1 MGYVSELR
9 TNWRPLL
16 AAMIGLS
23 SGMSIIGTI
32 TNIMAPHFMQEFGW
46 TKEEFAYV
54 NSLSIFTFIML
65 PIAGRLADVI
75 GVRRTALIGVFTLP
89 VTFVLVSMMTGDIR
103 QYIALF
109 LVQAGICITTTITV
123 YSRLVVQYI
132 EKSRGLA
139 LGILGASPYLVSLL
153 ASLLLNRFVIDHGWR
168 AGYQALAAILFTSGL
183 LALLMAP
190 PERKEVAEVAIA
202 SLRSKRRGWHDY
214 PMIARQPA
222 FWVLLA
228 AMVLINLPQTIAIA
242 QLGLVALDNGI
253 KSAEVGFIISAFS
266 AGVLAGRLL
275 CGIALDHMRAHLV
288 ALFSMILPSI
298 GLFLLA
304 SSFDSFPAVLTAV
317 LLLGFAFGA
326 EGDIVAFLVVRIF
339 GVEIYSSVM
348 GLMTAAISMA
358 TSTGAWLSG
367 VTLRETGNYTLFLT
381 ITGTTVF
388 LGAMLFLLLP
398 AASRRT
404 PRLVMAGA
412 E

>member
-1 MGYVSELR
+1 MGYFSELR
-9 TNWRPLL
+9 TNWRPMF

-23 SGMSIIGTI
+23 SGMSVIGTI
-32 TNIMAPHFMQEFGW
+32 TNIMAPHFMREFGW

-75 GVRRTALIGVFTLP
+75 GVRRTALIGVVTLP
-89 VTFVLVSMMTGDIR
+89 ITFVLVSMMTGDIR

-109 LVQAGICITTTITV
+109 LLQAGICITTTITV

-132 EKSRGLA
+132 EKSRGIA
-139 LGILGASPYLVSLL
+139 LGILGASPYLISLL
-153 ASLLLNRFVIDHGWR
+153 ASPLLNAFVIDHGWR
-168 AGYQALAAILFTSGL
+168 AGYQALAAILFTTGII
-183 LALLMAP
+183 ALLMAP
-190 PERKEVAEVAIA
+190 PERKEVAAVAA
-202 SLRSKRRGWHDY
+202 STLRSRRSWSDY

-242 QLGLVALDNGI
+242 QLGLVSLDNGVRPQD
-253 KSAEVGFIISAFS
+253 VGFMVSAFS
-266 AGVLAGRLL
+266 AGVLGGRLL
-275 CGIALDHMRAHLV
+275 CGIALDHMRAHIV
-288 ALFSMILPSI
+288 ALGSMILPSI

-326 EGDIVAFLVVRIF
+326 EGDIIAFLVVRIF

-348 GLMTAAISMA
+348 GLMTAAISMT

-388 LGAMLFLLLP
+388 IGAMLFLLLP

-404 PRLVMAGA
+404 PRLAMAGA

>member
-1 MGYVSELR
+1 MGYFSELR
-9 TNWRPLL
+9 TNWRPVF

-23 SGMSIIGTI
+23 SGMSMIGTI
-32 TNIMAPHFMQEFGW
+32 TNIMAPHFMKEFGW

-65 PIAGRLADVI
+65 PVAGRLADVI
-75 GVRRTALIGVFTLP
+75 GVRRTALIGVITLP
-89 VTFVLVSMMTGDIR
+89 ITFVLVSMMTGDIR

-109 LVQAGICITTTITV
+109 LVQAAVCITTTITV

-139 LGILGASPYLVSLL
+139 LGILGASPYLISLL
-153 ASLLLNRFVIDHGWR
+153 ASPLLNAFVISHGWR
-168 AGYQALAAILFTSGL
+168 AGYQALAAILFTTGV
-183 LALLMAP
+183 LALLLAP
-190 PERKEVAEVAIA
+190 PERKTAPAPVA
-202 SLRSKRRGWHDY
+202 SDRPSRRSWQDY

-222 FWVLLA
+222 FWVLLI

-242 QLGLVALDNGI
+242 QLGLVSLDNGI
-253 KSAEVGFIISAFS
+253 KSANVGFMVSAFS

-275 CGIALDHMRAHLV
+275 CGIALDHIQAHLV
-288 ALFSMILPSI
+288 ALCSMILPSI

-304 SSFDSFPAVLTAV
+304 SDFDTFPAVLTAI

-367 VTLRETGNYTLFLT
+367 LTLRETGNYTLFLT

-388 LGAMLFLLLP
+388 MGALMFILLP

-404 PRLVMAGA
+404 PRLAMAGA

>member
-1 MGYVSELR
+1 MAYLSELR
-9 TNWRPLL
+9 TNWRPLA

-23 SGMSIIGTI
+23 SGMSVIGTI
-32 TNIMAPHFMQEFGW
+32 TNIMAPHFMKEFGW
-46 TKEEFAYV
+46 SREEFAYV

-75 GVRRTALIGVFTLP
+75 GVRRTALLGVITLP
-89 VTFVLVSMMTGDIR
+89 ITFVLASMMTGDIR

-109 LVQAGICITTTITV
+109 LVQAAICITTTVTV
-123 YSRLVVQYI
+123 YSRLDVQYI

-139 LGILGASPYLVSLL
+139 LGILGASPYLISLV
-153 ASLLLNRFVIDHGWR
+153 ASPLLNAFVINHGWR
-168 AGYQALAAILFTSGL
+168 AGYHALAAILFTTGVI
-183 LALLMAP
+183 ALLMAP
-190 PERKEVAEVAIA
+190 PERRATPAAAA
-202 SLRSKRRGWHDY
+202 SNRPSRRSWHDY
-214 PMIARQPA
+214 AMIARQPA
-222 FWVLLA
+222 FWVLLV
-228 AMVLINLPQTIAIA
+228 AMLLINLPQTIAIA
-242 QLGLVALDNGI
+242 QLGLVSLDNGI
-253 KSAEVGFIISAFS
+253 KPEEVGFMVSAFS
-266 AGVLAGRLL
+266 AGVLSGRLL
-275 CGIALDHMRAHLV
+275 CGIALDHVPAHLV
-288 ALFSMILPSI
+288 AICSMILPSI

-304 SSFDSFPAVLTAV
+304 SDLNTFPVVLAAI

-348 GLMTAAISMA
+348 GLMTAAMSMT

-381 ITGTTVF
+381 ITGTTV
-388 LGAMLFLLLP
+388 LIGAMLFLLLP

-404 PRLVMAGA
+404 PRLALAGA